1 MISLLGNLCLYLT
14 LLFIIIFY
22 RGWGK
27 KIILKDQILLNL
39 IYLGGIIPFIFLV
52 IGFTISDFS
61 ILNVV
66 QNSYIDDPIFFKVTS
81 AWGSHEGSILLWIF
95 LINFFGLIF
104 LRSNNNFQI
113 HKQIIFISSLFIL
126 YLLLSSNPFV
136 YVENSSEIVLAK
148 HDENYMPQS
157 AIDKMKNDGIWRGD

>member
-1 MISLLGNLCLYLT
+1 MISLLGNLSFYLT
-14 LLFIIIFY
+14 LFFIIIFY
-22 RGWGK
+22 LGWER
-27 KIILKDQILLNL
+27 KIFLKNQVLLNL

-61 ILNVV
+61 ILNVI
-66 QNSYIDDPIFFKVTS
+66 QNSYIDDPLFFKITS

-95 LINFFGLIF
+95 LINFFGFIF

-136 YVENSSEIVLAK
+136 YVENSSEIVAESVLI
-148 HDENYMPQS
+148 YVM
-157 AIDKMKNDGIWRGD
+157 